1 MDMFD
6 HILSSRIKAMREY
19 DLIIIGGGA
28 SGLLLAI
35 NGKKDGIKNIL
46 LVEKDPILGGALN
59 SADYNISEKGNLT
72 GIEYKESLLKEFNE
86 LNIDVKLNTMVLKI
100 EDSNEILCTSSEYGV
115 EKIKGKNIII
125 ANGGKEKSRNAV
137 QIPGDRTAGVLTVGM
152 AKKIFGIKNM
162 VPGKN
167 IFIVGDSTLYMIQ
180 EDLKKHNIK
189 VSGVITDKNKNEVF
203 DLSENL
209 YPGYEIISIHGEGRV
224 SSVTIKNGDEKKNI
238 KCDTVIFAYPMISDG
253 LVALR
258 SGLKLNPN
266 TTGPAVDE
274 NLETSSKNIY
284 ACGNAIYIH
293 KSIEEIE
300 DECKKLIKT
309 IS

>member
-1 MDMFD
+1 
-6 HILSSRIKAMREY
+6 MREY

-28 SGLLLAI
+28 AGLLSAI

-100 EDSNEILCTSSEYGV
+100 EDSNEILCTSSECGV

-152 AKKIFGIKNM
+152 AKKIFEIKNM

-189 VSGVITDKNKNEVF
+189 ISGIITDKNKNEVF

-209 YPGYEIISIHGEGRV
+209 YSGYEIIAIHGEGRV
-224 SSVTIKNGDEKKNI
+224 SSVTIKNGEEKKDI

-258 SGLKLNPN
+258 SGLKLNPS

>member
-1 MDMFD
+1 
-6 HILSSRIKAMREY
+6 MREY

-100 EDSNEILCTSSEYGV
+100 EDSNEILCSSSECGV

-189 VSGVITDKNKNEVF
+189 VSGIITDKNKNEVF

-209 YPGYEIISIHGEGRV
+209 YPGYEIVSIHGEGRV

-258 SGLKLNPN
+258 SGLKLNPS

>member
-1 MDMFD
+1 
-6 HILSSRIKAMREY
+6 MREY

-28 SGLLLAI
+28 SGLLSAI

-46 LVEKDPILGGALN
+46 LVEKDPVLGGALN

-86 LNIDVKLNTMVLKI
+86 LNVDVKLNTMVLKI
-100 EDSNEILCTSSEYGV
+100 EDSNEILCTSSECGV

-162 VPGKN
+162 IPGKN
-167 IFIVGDSTLYMIQ
+167 IFIVGDTTLYMIQ

-189 VSGVITDKNKNEVF
+189 VSGIITDKNKNEVF

-209 YPGYEIISIHGEGRV
+209 YSGYEIIAIHGEGRV

-238 KCDTVIFAYPMISDG
+238 KCDTVIFAYPMVSDG

>member
-1 MDMFD
+1 
-6 HILSSRIKAMREY
+6 MREY
-19 DLIIIGGGA
+19 DLIIIGGGV
-28 SGLLLAI
+28 SGLLSAI

-46 LVEKDPILGGALN
+46 IVEKDPILGGALN
-59 SADYNISEKGNLT
+59 SADYNISEKGNLI

-86 LNIDVKLNTMVLKI
+86 LNVDVKLNTMVLKI
-100 EDSNEILCTSSEYGV
+100 EDSNEILCTSSECGV

-137 QIPGDRTAGVLTVGM
+137 QIPGDRTVGVLTVGM

-162 VPGKN
+162 IPGKN

-189 VSGVITDKNKNEVF
+189 VSGIITDKNKNEVF

-209 YPGYEIISIHGEGRV
+209 YSGYEIIAIHGEGRV

-300 DECKKLIKT
+300 DECKKLIST

>member
-1 MDMFD
+1 
-6 HILSSRIKAMREY
+6 MREY

-28 SGLLLAI
+28 AGLLSAI

-100 EDSNEILCTSSEYGV
+100 EDSNEILCTSSECGV

-162 VPGKN
+162 IPGKN

-189 VSGVITDKNKNEVF
+189 VSGIITDKNKNEVF

-209 YPGYEIISIHGEGRV
+209 YPGYEIISIHGEGRL

-258 SGLKLNPN
+258 SGLKLNPS

>member
-1 MDMFD
+1 M
-6 HILSSRIKAMREY
+6 KEY
-19 DLIIIGGGA
+19 NLIIVGGGA
-28 SGLLLAI
+28 AGILCAI
-35 NGKKDGIKNIL
+35 EANKQGMDNIL
-46 LVEKDPILGGALN
+46 LIEKDPVLGGALN
-59 SADYNISEKGNLT
+59 LGNYNISRENAINGQ
-72 GIEYKESLLKEFNE
+72 EYKKTLMERFDKCSVDL
-86 LNIDVKLNTMVLKI
+86 KLNTMVLKI

-189 VSGVITDKNKNEVF
+189 VSGIITDKNKNEVF

-209 YPGYEIISIHGEGRV
+209 YPGYEIVSIHGEGRV

-258 SGLKLNPN
+258 SGLKLNPS

-293 KSIEEIE
+293 KLIEEIE

>member
-1 MDMFD
+1 
-6 HILSSRIKAMREY
+6 MREY

-28 SGLLLAI
+28 SGLLSAI

-115 EKIKGKNIII
+115 EKIKGKKIII

-189 VSGVITDKNKNEVF
+189 VSGIITDKNKNEVF
-203 DLSENL
+203 NLSENL
-209 YPGYEIISIHGEGRV
+209 YSGYEIIAIHGEGRV

-258 SGLKLNPN
+258 SGIKLNPN

-274 NLETSSKNIY
+274 NLETSNKNIY

-300 DECKKLIKT
+300 DESKKLIST

>member
-1 MDMFD
+1 
-6 HILSSRIKAMREY
+6 MREY

-72 GIEYKESLLKEFNE
+72 GIEYKENLLKEFNK

-100 EDSNEILCTSSEYGV
+100 EDSNEILCTSSECGV

-189 VSGVITDKNKNEVF
+189 VSGIITDKNKNEVF

-258 SGLKLNPN
+258 SGLKLNPS

>member
-1 MDMFD
+1 
-6 HILSSRIKAMREY
+6 MREY

-28 SGLLLAI
+28 SGLLSAI

-59 SADYNISEKGNLT
+59 SADYNISEKDNLT

-100 EDSNEILCTSSEYGV
+100 EDSNEILCTSSECGV

-189 VSGVITDKNKNEVF
+189 VSGIITDKNKNEVF

-209 YPGYEIISIHGEGRV
+209 YSGYEIISIHGEGRV

-258 SGLKLNPN
+258 SGLKLNPS

>member
-1 MDMFD
+1 
-6 HILSSRIKAMREY
+6 MREY

-28 SGLLLAI
+28 AGLLSAI

-72 GIEYKESLLKEFNE
+72 GIEYKENLLKEFNE

-100 EDSNEILCTSSEYGV
+100 EDSNEILCTSSECGV
-115 EKIKGKNIII
+115 EKVKGKNIII

-189 VSGVITDKNKNEVF
+189 VSGIITDKNKNEVF

-209 YPGYEIISIHGEGRV
+209 YSGYEIISIHGEGRV
-224 SSVTIKNGDEKKNI
+224 SSVTIKNGDEKKDI

-258 SGLKLNPN
+258 SGLKLNPS

>member
-1 MDMFD
+1 
-6 HILSSRIKAMREY
+6 MREY

-28 SGLLLAI
+28 SGLLSAI
-35 NGKKDGIKNIL
+35 NGKKDGIENIL
-46 LVEKDPILGGALN
+46 LIEKDPTLGGALG
-59 SADYNISEKGNLT
+59 SADYNISESGNLT
-72 GIEYKESLLKEFNE
+72 GIEYKEKLLKEFND
-86 LNIDVKLNTMVLKI
+86 LDIDIKLNTMVLKI
-100 EDSNEILCTSSEYGV
+100 EDSNEVLCTSSDCGV

-152 AKKIFGIKNM
+152 AKKAFGIKNI

-189 VSGVITDKNKNEVF
+189 IAGIITDKSKEEVF

-209 YPGYEIISIHGEGRV
+209 YSGYEIISIHGEGRV
-224 SSVTIKNGDEKKNI
+224 NSVTIKNDNEEKVI
-238 KCDTVIFAYPMISDG
+238 KCDTVMFAYPMISDG

-258 SGLKLNPN
+258 SGLKLNPA
-266 TTGPAVDE
+266 TTGPEVDE
-274 NLETSSKNIY
+274 NLETSKKNIY
-284 ACGNAIYIH
+284 ACGNAIYVH

-300 DECKKLIKT
+300 DECKKLVSYLK
-309 IS
+309 

>member
-1 MDMFD
+1 
-6 HILSSRIKAMREY
+6 MREY

-28 SGLLLAI
+28 SGLLSAI

-46 LVEKDPILGGALN
+46 IVEKDPILGGALN
-59 SADYNISEKGNLT
+59 SADYNISEKGNLI

-162 VPGKN
+162 IPGKN

-189 VSGVITDKNKNEVF
+189 VSGIITDKNKNEVF

-209 YPGYEIISIHGEGRV
+209 YSGYEIIAIHGEGRV

-300 DECKKLIKT
+300 DECKKLIST

>member
-1 MDMFD
+1 
-6 HILSSRIKAMREY
+6 MREY

-100 EDSNEILCTSSEYGV
+100 EDSNEILCTSSECGV

-137 QIPGDRTAGVLTVGM
+137 QIPGDRIAGVLTVGM

-189 VSGVITDKNKNEVF
+189 VSGIITDKNKNEVF

-209 YPGYEIISIHGEGRV
+209 YSGYEIIAIHGEGRV
-224 SSVTIKNGDEKKNI
+224 NSVTIKNGDEKKNI

-300 DECKKLIKT
+300 DECKKLIST

>member
-1 MDMFD
+1 
-6 HILSSRIKAMREY
+6 MREY

-28 SGLLLAI
+28 SGLLSAI

-59 SADYNISEKGNLT
+59 SADYNISEKDNLT
-72 GIEYKESLLKEFNE
+72 GIEYKENLLKEFNE

-167 IFIVGDSTLYMIQ
+167 VFIVEDNTLYMIQ
-180 EDLKKHNIK
+180 EELKKHNIK
-189 VSGVITDKNKNEVF
+189 VSGIITDKNKNEVF

-209 YPGYEIISIHGEGRV
+209 YPGYEIVSIHGEGRV

-258 SGLKLNPN
+258 SGLKLNPS

>member
-1 MDMFD
+1 
-6 HILSSRIKAMREY
+6 MREY

-28 SGLLLAI
+28 SGLLSAI

-162 VPGKN
+162 IPGKN

-189 VSGVITDKNKNEVF
+189 VSGIITDKNKNEVF

-209 YPGYEIISIHGEGRV
+209 YSGYEIIAIHGEGRV

-238 KCDTVIFAYPMISDG
+238 KCDTVIFAYPMVSDG

>member
-1 MDMFD
+1 
-6 HILSSRIKAMREY
+6 MREY

-28 SGLLLAI
+28 SGLLSAI

-115 EKIKGKNIII
+115 EKIKGKKIII

-189 VSGVITDKNKNEVF
+189 VSGIITDKNKNEVF

-209 YPGYEIISIHGEGRV
+209 YPGYEIVSIHGEGRV

-258 SGLKLNPN
+258 SGLKLNPS

>member
-1 MDMFD
+1 
-6 HILSSRIKAMREY
+6 MREY

-28 SGLLLAI
+28 AGLLSAI

-72 GIEYKESLLKEFNE
+72 GVEYKESLLKEFNE
-86 LNIDVKLNTMVLKI
+86 LNIDLKLNTMVLKI
-100 EDSNEILCTSSEYGV
+100 EDSNEILCTSSECGV

-189 VSGVITDKNKNEVF
+189 VSGIITDKNKNEVF

-209 YPGYEIISIHGEGRV
+209 YPGYEIVSIHGEGRV

-258 SGLKLNPN
+258 SGLKLNPS

>member
-1 MDMFD
+1 
-6 HILSSRIKAMREY
+6 MREY

-28 SGLLLAI
+28 SGLLSAI
-35 NGKKDGIKNIL
+35 NGKNDGIKNIL

-137 QIPGDRTAGVLTVGM
+137 QIPGDRTAGVLTVGV

-189 VSGVITDKNKNEVF
+189 VSGIITDKNKNEVF

-258 SGLKLNPN
+258 SGLKLNPS

>member
-1 MDMFD
+1 
-6 HILSSRIKAMREY
+6 MREY

-28 SGLLLAI
+28 SGLLSAI

-189 VSGVITDKNKNEVF
+189 VSGIITDKNKNEVF

-209 YPGYEIISIHGEGRV
+209 YPGYEIVSIHGEGRV

-258 SGLKLNPN
+258 SRLKLNPN

>member
-1 MDMFD
+1 
-6 HILSSRIKAMREY
+6 MREY

-28 SGLLLAI
+28 SGLLSAI

-46 LVEKDPILGGALN
+46 LVEKDPVLGGALN

-86 LNIDVKLNTMVLKI
+86 LNVDVKLNTMVLKI
-100 EDSNEILCTSSEYGV
+100 EDSNEILCTSSECGV

-162 VPGKN
+162 IPGKN

-189 VSGVITDKNKNEVF
+189 VSGIITDKNKNEVF

-209 YPGYEIISIHGEGRV
+209 YPGYEIVSIHGEGRV
-224 SSVTIKNGDEKKNI
+224 SSVTIKNDDEKKNI

-258 SGLKLNPN
+258 SGLKLNPS

-274 NLETSSKNIY
+274 NLETSSKNIH

>member
-1 MDMFD
+1 
-6 HILSSRIKAMREY
+6 MREY

-28 SGLLLAI
+28 AGLLSAI

-86 LNIDVKLNTMVLKI
+86 LNIDLKLNTMVLKI
-100 EDSNEILCTSSEYGV
+100 EDSNEILCTSSECGV

-167 IFIVGDSTLYMIQ
+167 VFIAGDSTFYMIQ

-189 VSGVITDKNKNEVF
+189 VSGIITDKNKNEVF

-209 YPGYEIISIHGEGRV
+209 YSGYEIVSIHGEGRV
-224 SSVTIKNGDEKKNI
+224 SSVTIKNGEEKKDI

-258 SGLKLNPN
+258 SGLKLNPS

>member
-1 MDMFD
+1 M
-6 HILSSRIKAMREY
+6 KEY

-28 SGLLLAI
+28 SGLLSAI

-46 LVEKDPILGGALN
+46 LVEKDPVLGGALN

-86 LNIDVKLNTMVLKI
+86 LNVDVKLNTMVLKI
-100 EDSNEILCTSSEYGV
+100 EDSNEVLCTSSECGV

-137 QIPGDRTAGVLTVGM
+137 KIPGDRTAGVLTVGM

-162 VPGKN
+162 IPGKN

-189 VSGVITDKNKNEVF
+189 VSGIITDKNKNEVF

-209 YPGYEIISIHGEGRV
+209 YHGYEIIAIHGEGRV

-258 SGLKLNPN
+258 SGLKLNPS

>member
-1 MDMFD
+1 
-6 HILSSRIKAMREY
+6 MREY

-28 SGLLLAI
+28 SGLLSAI

-46 LVEKDPILGGALN
+46 IVEKDPILGGALN
-59 SADYNISEKGNLT
+59 SADYNISEKGNLI

-86 LNIDVKLNTMVLKI
+86 LNVDVKLNTMVLKI
-100 EDSNEILCTSSEYGV
+100 EDSNEILCTSSECGV

-162 VPGKN
+162 IPGKN

-189 VSGVITDKNKNEVF
+189 VSGIITDKNKNEVF

-209 YPGYEIISIHGEGRV
+209 YSGYEIIAIHGEGRV

-266 TTGPAVDE
+266 TTGPAVNE

>member
-1 MDMFD
+1 
-6 HILSSRIKAMREY
+6 MREY

-28 SGLLLAI
+28 SGLLSAI
-35 NGKKDGIKNIL
+35 NGKKDGIENIL
-46 LVEKDPILGGALN
+46 LIEKDPTLGGALG
-59 SADYNISEKGNLT
+59 SADYNISESGNLT
-72 GIEYKESLLKEFNE
+72 GIEYKEKLLKEFND
-86 LNIDVKLNTMVLKI
+86 LDIDVKLNTMVLKI
-100 EDSNEILCTSSEYGV
+100 EDSNEVLCTSSDCGV

-152 AKKIFGIKNM
+152 AKKAFGIENI

-189 VSGVITDKNKNEVF
+189 IAGIITDKSKEEVF

-209 YPGYEIISIHGEGRV
+209 YSGYEIISIHGEGRV
-224 SSVTIKNGDEKKNI
+224 NSVTIKNDNEEKVI
-238 KCDTVIFAYPMISDG
+238 KCDTVMFAYPMISDG

-258 SGLKLNPN
+258 SGLKLNPA
-266 TTGPAVDE
+266 TTGPEVDE
-274 NLETSSKNIY
+274 NLETSKKNIY
-284 ACGNAIYIH
+284 ACGNAIYVH

-300 DECKKLIKT
+300 DECKKLVSYLK
-309 IS
+309 

>member
-1 MDMFD
+1 
-6 HILSSRIKAMREY
+6 MREY

-28 SGLLLAI
+28 AGLLSAI

-100 EDSNEILCTSSEYGV
+100 EDSNEILCTSSECGV

-189 VSGVITDKNKNEVF
+189 VSGIITDKNKNEVF

-209 YPGYEIISIHGEGRV
+209 YPGYEIISIHGEGRL

-258 SGLKLNPN
+258 SGLKLNPS

>member
-1 MDMFD
+1 
-6 HILSSRIKAMREY
+6 MREY

-28 SGLLLAI
+28 SGLLSAI

-59 SADYNISEKGNLT
+59 SADYNISEKDNLT

-100 EDSNEILCTSSEYGV
+100 EDSNEILCTSSECGV

-189 VSGVITDKNKNEVF
+189 VSGIITDKNKNEVF

-224 SSVTIKNGDEKKNI
+224 SSVTIKNDDEKKNI

-258 SGLKLNPN
+258 SGLKLNPS

>member
-1 MDMFD
+1 
-6 HILSSRIKAMREY
+6 MREY

-28 SGLLLAI
+28 AGLLSAI

-86 LNIDVKLNTMVLKI
+86 LNIDLKLNTMVLKI
-100 EDSNEILCTSSEYGV
+100 EDSNEILCTSSECGV

-167 IFIVGDSTLYMIQ
+167 VFIVEDNTLYMIQ

-189 VSGVITDKNKNEVF
+189 VSGIITDKNKNEVF

-209 YPGYEIISIHGEGRV
+209 YSGYEIISIHGEGRV
-224 SSVTIKNGDEKKNI
+224 SSVTIKNGDEKKDI

-253 LVALR
+253 LVALK
-258 SGLKLNPN
+258 SGLKLNPS

>member
-1 MDMFD
+1 
-6 HILSSRIKAMREY
+6 MREY

-28 SGLLLAI
+28 SGLLSAI

-86 LNIDVKLNTMVLKI
+86 LNVDVKLNTMVLKI
-100 EDSNEILCTSSEYGV
+100 EDSNEILCTSSECGV

-137 QIPGDRTAGVLTVGM
+137 KIPGDRTAGVLTVGM

-162 VPGKN
+162 IPGKN

-189 VSGVITDKNKNEVF
+189 VSGIITDKNKNEVF

-209 YPGYEIISIHGEGRV
+209 YSGYEIIAIHGEGRV

-266 TTGPAVDE
+266 TTGPAVNE

>member
-1 MDMFD
+1 
-6 HILSSRIKAMREY
+6 MREY

-28 SGLLLAI
+28 SGLLSAI

-86 LNIDVKLNTMVLKI
+86 LNIDLKLNTMVLKI

-189 VSGVITDKNKNEVF
+189 VSGIITDKNKNEVF

-238 KCDTVIFAYPMISDG
+238 KCDTVIFSYPMISDG

-258 SGLKLNPN
+258 SGLKLNPS

>member
-1 MDMFD
+1 
-6 HILSSRIKAMREY
+6 MREY
-19 DLIIIGGGA
+19 NLIIIGGGA
-28 SGLLLAI
+28 SGLLSAI

-46 LVEKDPILGGALN
+46 LVEKDPVLGGALN

-72 GIEYKESLLKEFNE
+72 GIEYKENLLKEFNE

-189 VSGVITDKNKNEVF
+189 VSGIITDKNKNEVF

-209 YPGYEIISIHGEGRV
+209 YPGYEIVSIHGEGRV

-258 SGLKLNPN
+258 SGLKLNPS

>member
-1 MDMFD
+1 
-6 HILSSRIKAMREY
+6 MREY

-28 SGLLLAI
+28 SGLLSAI

-72 GIEYKESLLKEFNE
+72 GVEYKESLLKEFNE

-100 EDSNEILCTSSEYGV
+100 EDSNEILCTSSECGV

-189 VSGVITDKNKNEVF
+189 VSGIITDKNKNEVF

-209 YPGYEIISIHGEGRV
+209 YPGYEIVSIHGEGRV

-258 SGLKLNPN
+258 SGLKLNPS

>member
-1 MDMFD
+1 
-6 HILSSRIKAMREY
+6 MREY

-28 SGLLLAI
+28 SGLLSAI

-180 EDLKKHNIK
+180 QDLKKHNIK
-189 VSGVITDKNKNEVF
+189 VSGIITDKNKNEVF

-258 SGLKLNPN
+258 SGLKLNPS

>member
-1 MDMFD
+1 
-6 HILSSRIKAMREY
+6 MREY

-28 SGLLLAI
+28 SGLLSAI

-46 LVEKDPILGGALN
+46 LVEKDPVLGGALN

-86 LNIDVKLNTMVLKI
+86 LNVVVKLNTMVLKI
-100 EDSNEILCTSSEYGV
+100 EDSNEILCTSSECGV

-125 ANGGKEKSRNAV
+125 ANGGKEESRNAV

-162 VPGKN
+162 IPGKN

-189 VSGVITDKNKNEVF
+189 VSGIITDKNKNEVF

-209 YPGYEIISIHGEGRV
+209 YSGYEIISIHGEGRV
-224 SSVTIKNGDEKKNI
+224 SSVTIKNGDEKKDI

-258 SGLKLNPN
+258 SGLKLNPS

-300 DECKKLIKT
+300 DECKKLIST

>member
-1 MDMFD
+1 
-6 HILSSRIKAMREY
+6 MREY

-137 QIPGDRTAGVLTVGM
+137 QIPGDRTVGVLTVGM

-162 VPGKN
+162 IPGKN

-189 VSGVITDKNKNEVF
+189 VSGIITDKNKNEVF

-209 YPGYEIISIHGEGRV
+209 YSGYEIIAIHGEGRV

-238 KCDTVIFAYPMISDG
+238 KCDTVIFAYPMVSDG

>member
-1 MDMFD
+1 
-6 HILSSRIKAMREY
+6 MREY

-28 SGLLLAI
+28 AGLLSAI
-35 NGKKDGIKNIL
+35 NGKKEGIKNIL

-72 GIEYKESLLKEFNE
+72 GREYKESLLKEFNE
-86 LNIDVKLNTMVLKI
+86 LNIDLKLNTMVLKI
-100 EDSNEILCTSSEYGV
+100 EDSNEILCTSSECGV

-189 VSGVITDKNKNEVF
+189 VSGIITAKNKNEVF

-209 YPGYEIISIHGEGRV
+209 YSGYEIIAIHGEGRV
-224 SSVTIKNGDEKKNI
+224 SSVTIKNGDEKKNV

-258 SGLKLNPN
+258 SGLKLNPS

>member
-1 MDMFD
+1 
-6 HILSSRIKAMREY
+6 MREY

-28 SGLLLAI
+28 SGLLSAI

-59 SADYNISEKGNLT
+59 SADYNISEKDNLT

-100 EDSNEILCTSSEYGV
+100 EDSNEILCTSSECGV

-189 VSGVITDKNKNEVF
+189 VSGIITDKNKNEVF

-238 KCDTVIFAYPMISDG
+238 KCDTVIFSYPMISDG

-258 SGLKLNPN
+258 SGLKLNPS
-266 TTGPAVDE
+266 TTGPAIDE

>member
-1 MDMFD
+1 
-6 HILSSRIKAMREY
+6 MREY

-28 SGLLLAI
+28 SGLLSAI

-189 VSGVITDKNKNEVF
+189 VSGIITDKNKNEVF

-258 SGLKLNPN
+258 SGLKLNPS
-266 TTGPAVDE
+266 TTGPAIDE

>member
-1 MDMFD
+1 
-6 HILSSRIKAMREY
+6 MREY

-28 SGLLLAI
+28 SGLLSAI

-189 VSGVITDKNKNEVF
+189 VSGIITDKNKNEVF

-209 YPGYEIISIHGEGRV
+209 YPGYEIISIHGEGRL